1 MSPSVRAPTRAKI
14 TLTVWHERITVR
26 QGDDRLETTARVYP
40 DAGIVVLEEASVEG
54 AGGAVRFVREIAV
67 ELFKLYPETM
77 EDARLVLYQPV
88 TGATTRSRYLEWTP
102 TERRIDGWHTA
113 LRAELVARTGD
124 RSLPK

>member
-1 MSPSVRAPTRAKI
+1 MTVAARRSTRI
-14 TLTVWHERITVR
+14 QPDPTVWLERVTVR
-26 QGDDRLETTARVYP
+26 QGDDGLEATARVYP
-40 DAGIVVLEEASVEG
+40 DAGIVVLEEVQVDG
-54 AGGAVRFVREIAV
+54 AGGAVRYIREIAV

-102 TERRIDGWHTA
+102 AARRIDGWHTA

-124 RSLPK
+124 RSLPR